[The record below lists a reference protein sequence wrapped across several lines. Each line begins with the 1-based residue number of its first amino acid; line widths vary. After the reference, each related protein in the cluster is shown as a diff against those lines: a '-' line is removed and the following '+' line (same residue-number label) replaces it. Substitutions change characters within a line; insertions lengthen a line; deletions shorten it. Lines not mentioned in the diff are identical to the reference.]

1 MAKPDYKVTGS
12 SPAKVTGLPPE
23 GGFAD
28 VVDLAAG
35 ELEQIDGAGT
45 QSGSH
50 PAKTQS
56 KIMRF
61 FE

>member
-12 SPAKVTGLPPE
+12 SPAKVTGSPPD

-28 VVDLAAG
+28 VVDLANG
-35 ELEQIDGAGT
+35 ELEQIDGEGT

-50 PAKTQS
+50 PSKTQP
-56 KIMRF
+56 KTMRF
-61 FE
+61 IE